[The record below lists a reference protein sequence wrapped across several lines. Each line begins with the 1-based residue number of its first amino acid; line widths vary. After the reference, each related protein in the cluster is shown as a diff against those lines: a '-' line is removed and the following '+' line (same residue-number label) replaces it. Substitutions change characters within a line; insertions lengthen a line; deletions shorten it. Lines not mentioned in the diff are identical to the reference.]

1 MSDGGRDGNISHLIL
16 FLTVNMLRLE
26 FECCGTNAALLRV
39 MMKNEDMPIE
49 LGAFEQESQRL
60 LLDISLQNSARELHG
75 IINQPQ
81 KHSLPSY
88 YKELQEW
95 RTPIVMP
102 SQQKEWQIVPTLDA
116 M

>member
-1 MSDGGRDGNISHLIL
+1 
-16 FLTVNMLRLE
+16 MLRLE
-26 FECCGTNAALLRV
+26 LECCGTNAAVLRV
-39 MMKNEDMPIE
+39 MMKNEDMPVE

-60 LLDISLQNSARELHG
+60 LLDISLRNSAQELHG
-75 IINQPQ
+75 IINQPP